1 MNNKSSFLSNVWK
14 YYSGL
19 LDVAVYISSFF
30 FLCWLLAVLF
40 FKSGEFFENF
50 LYIIFIFSILFLI
63 LLTLY
68 SCFSERNEKVKTI
81 GNLLGKFFPF
91 IGSFFVLFLFFN
103 LYFPIYPPLKEYFS
117 DFWKIIESGLNEF
130 VIDLLIIFIFFT
142 IPVGIAY
149 QIFIF
154 EPTRRIK
161 DKKKADIFSII
172 GGLLVIGVEV
182 GLIYWVGFLIYQQSF
197 LSSFIKSNLKLIF
210 GFSLFFIHLNFII
223 RKVSEFFKR
232 FSKVGSP

>member
-19 LDVAVYISSFF
+19 LDVAVYLSSFF
-30 FLCWLLAVLF
+30 FFCWLLTVLF
-40 FKSGEFFENF
+40 FKSGEK
-50 LYIIFIFSILFLI
+50 LLDIIYAFSILSII
-63 LLTLY
+63 LFTIY
-68 SCFSERNEKVKTI
+68 SYFSERNEKVETI
-81 GNLLGKFFPF
+81 GNLLGEFFPF

-130 VIDLLIIFIFFT
+130 VIGLLIIFIFFT

-154 EPTRRIK
+154 EPMRRIK

-182 GLIYWVGFLIYQQSF
+182 GLIYWIGFLIYQQSF

-223 RKVSEFFKR
+223 RKVGEFFKR
-232 FSKVGSP
+232 FSKVEN